1 MSFLQEE
8 ITLDAEEHVLGLF
21 RPHAFFVIVWT
32 FPMSLLLIGLFL
44 FMFKF
49 FLLGFF
55 GVVFFIAVFLL
66 LSFIFASRVMAWYG
80 TLYILTSRRLLAIKR
95 SSLFK
100 KQVTEV
106 LLENVSELS
115 YTMKG
120 LIQTLFRFGNIQLS
134 LFATTLKFTIAN
146 IPHPQETMDSISHQI
161 SIAKA
166 ARKNPSQ

>member
-1 MSFLQEE
+1 MPLLQEE
-8 ITLDAEEHVLGLF
+8 ITLDADEQVLGLF
-21 RPHAFFVIVWT
+21 RPHTFFVIAWT

-55 GVVFFIAVFLL
+55 GVLFFVAVFLL
-66 LSFIFASRVMAWYG
+66 LFFIFISRVMAWYG

-95 SSLFK
+95 SSLIK

-120 LIQTLFRFGNIQLS
+120 LLQTLLRFGNIQLS
-134 LFATTLKFTIAN
+134 LFAITSKFTVTN
-146 IPHPQETMDSISHQI
+146 IPHPQEVMDTVSHQI
-161 SIAKA
+161 AVAKA
-166 ARKNPSQ
+166 MRKNQS